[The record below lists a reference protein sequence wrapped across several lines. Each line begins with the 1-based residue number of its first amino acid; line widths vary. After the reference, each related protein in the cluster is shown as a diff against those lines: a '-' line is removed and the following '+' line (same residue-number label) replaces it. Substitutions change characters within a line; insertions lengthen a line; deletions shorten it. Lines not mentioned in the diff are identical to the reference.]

1 MDPVRQVSPTDTKR
15 QRRVIALLTILASV
29 GIALYYGLRGLVPV
43 GKGAAPTFA
52 FLTEPRRLPS
62 IAFVD
67 ATGRTLSLE
76 QFRGKV
82 VLLNIWATWCT
93 PCRQEM
99 PSLDRLQ
106 EQLGGNDFEVVALSI
121 DKGDKGMELVKS
133 FYASL
138 GVSRLRV
145 YHDPEGAAGF
155 DLGVMGVPATLL
167 LDREGR
173 EIGRMS
179 GAAEW
184 DSPESVAL
192 MRRYIVK

>member
-1 MDPVRQVSPTDTKR
+1 MDPVRQASPADTKR
-15 QRRVIALLTILASV
+15 QRRVVTLLTILAAV
-29 GIALYYGLRGLVPV
+29 GIAFYYGLRGLVPA
-43 GKGAAPTFA
+43 GKGAVPTFA
-52 FLTEPRRLPS
+52 FLAEPRRLSS

-67 ATGRTLSLE
+67 AEGRALSLE

-138 GVSRLRV
+138 GIRRLRV

-155 DLGVMGVPATLL
+155 DLGVLGVPATLL